1 MNIRS
6 DHLAGGVFIALG
18 LLVFILGWNLPFG
31 HISTPGAGML
41 PKMLAGLMIACAVII
56 IMTGRDSEPVSAIP
70 WTDWTHAALIVVI
83 SSAATL
89 LYATLGFLIT
99 MALLVFGLLIIVERK
114 RLLPATAYAVLFS
127 LFAYWLFAIA
137 LKAPIERGILWF

>member
-31 HISTPGAGML
+31 QISTPGAGML
-41 PKMLAGLMIACAVII
+41 PKMLAALMIACAVIVI
-56 IMTGRDSEPVSAIP
+56 ATGRDSEPVSVIP
-70 WTDWTHAALIVVI
+70 WSDWSHTALIIVI
-83 SSAATL
+83 SSVATL

-99 MALLVFGLLIIVERK
+99 MTLLVFGLLTIVERK
-114 RLLPATAYAVLFS
+114 RFLPAASYAILLTV
-127 LFAYWLFAIA
+127 FAYWLFAIA

>member
-31 HISTPGAGML
+31 QISSPGAGML
-41 PKMLAGLMIACAVII
+41 PKMLAGLMIACALI
-56 IMTGRDSEPVSAIP
+56 IMLSGRSSEPVSAIP
-70 WTDWTHAALIVVI
+70 WSDWTHAALIVII
-83 SSAATL
+83 SSIATL
-89 LYATLGFLIT
+89 LYARLGFLIT
-99 MALLVFGLLIIVERK
+99 MALLVFGLQTIVERK
-114 RLLPATAYAVLFS
+114 PVVTAAIYAILLT

>member
-31 HISTPGAGML
+31 QISTPGAGML
-41 PKMLAGLMIACAVII
+41 PKTLAAMMIACAFIVIL
-56 IMTGRDSEPVSAIP
+56 TGRDSEPVSDIP
-70 WTDWTHAALIVVI
+70 WTDWSHAALIIVI

-89 LYATLGFLIT
+89 LYGTLGFLIT
-99 MALLVFGLLIIVERK
+99 MTLLVFGLLTIVERK
-114 RLLPATAYAVLFS
+114 RFLPAASYAILLTV
-127 LFAYWLFAIA
+127 FAYWLFAIA